1 MPLLNRLIPAVYN
14 ALLSEPA
21 PTPTYIPS
29 SRNTRRYFEES
40 GAGLRGAPPAGI
52 ESEAQIRAKIGAPYQ
67 HLVAKLIDQTAMI
80 GEPTADFPLKGRM
93 YVSTNPKVFNKLA
106 EEGMAM
112 YTAEGESVPKG
123 KRFFGIGTGANP
135 QVYAHEM
142 RHVDKDELSNRVA
155 DLMYAGSEPAYKAA
169 LQNLY
174 SFALLTSDEY
184 KNLPFEEKIKLRY
197 KTSPKEQEK
206 YIFEKLK
213 PEFGYEFRKNAEPYS
228 KEKKYSEENFRLNL
242 ALNKSGARGAFD
254 KTGKQIQKELLE
266 QRAKYP
272 FLNFAGRIE

>member
-40 GAGLRGAPPAGI
+40 GAGLRGAPPAGL
-52 ESEAQIRAKIGAPYQ
+52 ESEAQIRSKIGAPYQ
-67 HLVAKLIDQTAMI
+67 HLVAQLIDQTAMV
-80 GEPTADFPLKGRM
+80 GNPTDDFSLRGRM
-93 YVSTNPKVFNKLA
+93 YVSSDPKVFNKLA
-106 EEGMAM
+106 EEGMAK
-112 YTAEGESVPKG
+112 YLAEGESIPKG
-123 KRFFGIGTGANP
+123 KRFFGIGRNANP

-142 RHVDKDELSNRVA
+142 RHVDLGELSNRVA
-155 DLMYAGSEPAYKAA
+155 DLMYAGSEPAYREA
-169 LQNLY
+169 LRNLY
-174 SFALLTSDEY
+174 SFALLASDEY
-184 KNLPFEEKIKLRY
+184 KKLPFKERVKLRY
-197 KTSPKEQEK
+197 EDSPKEQEK

-213 PEFGYEFRKNAEPYS
+213 DQFNYQFGRNADPYS
-228 KEKKYSEENFRLNL
+228 REKKYSEENFKLNL

-272 FLNFAGRIE
+272 FLNFAGRVE